1 MFRLPDRLSLFK
13 PLAGL
18 SLLLTACSS
27 EVTAPVSRDL
37 DSPSRVTA
45 TTTSTLLID
54 TGPGGTSVGPVIT
67 GGQTGFPDFQ
77 HLAGRITLTA
87 DTQIE
92 SVAGWMRIF
101 GGGSMSVHVRS
112 DNGGL
117 PGTDLHSQSYTV
129 ATTATFGWEQF
140 PNFNVQLAP
149 GTYWITF
156 EAAFNSGVVASMS
169 RGAANPLASYAFRGN
184 AFPNWSLNFGLPPTL
199 GFQVTGYEITPES
212 LIGNVQ
218 TFVSGTTIPVGN
230 AQSIFAKLGDALDA
244 LAANQISV
252 ACTSLQDAIND
263 TRAQSGKKIPASDAN
278 AIISQITAIRT
289 TIGC

>member
-1 MFRLPDRLSLFK
+1 MFRLPDRHSLLK

-27 EVTAPVSRDL
+27 ELTAPISRDL
-37 DSPSRVTA
+37 DTPSMVTV

-77 HLAGRITLTA
+77 HLAGLITLAA

-101 GGGSMSVHVRS
+101 GGGSMSVHIRS

-117 PGTDLHSQSYTV
+117 PGADLHTQSYTV
-129 ATTATFGWEQF
+129 ATTATFGWQEF

-149 GTYWITF
+149 GTYWVTF
-156 EAAFNSGVVASMS
+156 EAAFNSGVVASMA
-169 RGAANPLASYAFRGN
+169 RGAANPLASYAFKGN
-184 AFPNWSLNFGLPPTL
+184 SFPNWSLNFGTPPAL

-212 LIGNVQ
+212 LIGDVQ
-218 TFVSGTTIPVGN
+218 TFVAGTTIPAGN
-230 AQSIFAKLGDALDA
+230 ALGISAKLQAALNA
-244 LAANQISV
+244 LEANQISA
-252 ACTSLQDAIND
+252 ACSSLQDAINY
-263 TRAQSGKKIPASDAN
+263 TMAQSGKRISTSDAN
-278 AIISQITAIRT
+278 AIISQLTAIRT